1 MGWIVRNKASIK
13 LVELLEPVVTAL
25 GYELYGIE
33 YQLQGRHSLLRIYI
47 DTEQGI
53 AIEDCERVS
62 HQVSGVLDVEDPIQ
76 GAYTLEVSSPG
87 MDRPL
92 FKPEH
97 FERYA
102 GSLIKIVTQA
112 PINGQRKFSGRL
124 VGLREQD
131 IVLALEAGE
140 LVVPYDSVDKANIIP
155 EF

>member
-1 MGWIVRNKASIK
+1 MRNKASIK

-131 IVLALEAGE
+131 VVLALEAGE

>member
-1 MGWIVRNKASIK
+1 MRNKASIK